1 MATAPLRSAQGR
13 PLFRRWGRL
22 ALDLLFPPRCA
33 VCGAM
38 GAFLCPACLS
48 SMPGALPPRCPVCW
62 RPGRFTPACESCREQ
77 PPAFR
82 ALRAPYLMAGA
93 ARDAVHA
100 LKYSHFSALAE
111 DMGRLMAEFA
121 ASSDPS
127 GLSPLGR
134 SLDADLVVPVPLHGR
149 RRRSRGYNQSA
160 LLARAVGGAL
170 GLPVNE
176 GALVRRRDGPRQ
188 ARAASAEERRRNV
201 EGAFLGRSGLEGSRV
216 LLIDD
221 VTTTGATLD
230 ACARA
235 LREAGTSSVCCLAF
249 ARED

>member
-48 SMPGALPPRCPVCW
+48 SMPRALPPRCPVCW

-111 DMGRLMAEFA
+111 DMGRLMGEFA
-121 ASSDPS
+121 AREN
-127 GLSPLGR
+127 LA
-134 SLDADLVVPVPLHGR
+134 ADLAVLVPLHGR

-188 ARAASAEERRRNV
+188 AGAASAEERRRNV
-201 EGAFLGRSGLEGSRV
+201 EGAFLGRGGLEGSRV

-230 ACARA
+230 SCARA
-235 LREAGTSSVCCLAF
+235 LREAGAASVCCLAF